1 MVSRYHCTHL
11 QESSASIHSPGH
23 SSLPPN
29 RGRSGCALMSCRNWL
44 FCSSFFLLSNDKEEC
59 IMSMIRV
66 ENLTFS
72 YPSSCDTIFEGQL
85 PDRHRLEARPDR
97 AQWLGKNY
105 PAAPAPGPGEIPGE
119 DPGRRT
125 VRLLSLSGPG
135 WRRPTAERR
144 SAPRSPWRCSRGNAF
159 CWTGATVRANP
170 ACCGC

>member
-1 MVSRYHCTHL
+1 MVSRYHCAHL

-44 FCSSFFLLSNDKEEC
+44 FCSSVFLLSNDKEEC

-72 YPSSCDTIFEGQL
+72 YPSSYDTIFDGVSFQIDTDWKLGLIGAMAGEK
-85 PDRHRLEARPDR
+85 PPCCACSRARRNTRGGSRPPYSSITSPIR
-97 AQWLGKNY
+97 
-105 PAAPAPGPGEIPGE
+105 
-119 DPGRRT
+119 
-125 VRLLSLSGPG
+125 SG
-135 WRRPTAERR
+135 WRRPTAERGGLR
-144 SAPRSPWRCSRGNAF
+144 PGHPGGAAGGTL